1 VRLFSSLL
9 LAAFGGVLSA
19 APAAK
24 LSLPAPEPKTTEAPG
39 TQQSDESEQ
48 REQPTRVVVS
58 ARVVLLKAEHI
69 EDGSSAGPAPADLT
83 ADTPLH
89 LRTRKLARV
98 RPPHPPTR
106 TTSGADVRAG
116 LLSIP
121 PPLA

>member
-24 LSLPAPEPKTTEAPG
+24 LSLPAPEPRKAEAESTPQPEQQQPEQTE
-39 TQQSDESEQ
+39 
-48 REQPTRVVVS
+48 VVVS
-58 ARVVLLKAEHI
+58 ACVVLHKAEHN
-69 EDGSSAGPAPADLT
+69 EDTSSAGPASADLHP
-83 ADTPLH
+83 DTPLH
-89 LRTRKLARV
+89 LRVRKLARV
-98 RPPHPPTR
+98 RPPHPPAR

-116 LLSIP
+116 LLAIP